1 MPKNKFDLTR
11 YQPLY
16 TPLAIF
22 LGGLAIAAA
31 IVITGGLGGSPN
43 VAGEVA
49 LPTDSGEP
57 QILEVSVDDDPVL
70 GDPNAP
76 ITIIEFSDF
85 ECPYCKIF
93 RDETLPQIKEAYIDT
108 GKVKFVYRD
117 LPLSFHDPT
126 ATKEALAANCA
137 RDQGGDEAYF
147 KYHDEIYA
155 RTKGNGA
162 GVGDTVYGDIAGEV
176 GLDVS
181 GFNSCLSSEKFKDE
195 VAKDLTDAEEI
206 AGKLTP
212 PGIGTP
218 TFFIGKSD
226 ASGTIEGQIVSGA
239 QPFDAFQQIIDE
251 LLSQ

>member
-1 MPKNKFDLTR
+1 MPKSELDLTR
-11 YQPLY
+11 YQPFY

-43 VAGEVA
+43 VAGEAA

-76 ITIIEFSDF
+76 ITMIEFSDF
-85 ECPYCKIF
+85 ECFYCKGF
-93 RDETLPQIKEAYIDT
+93 HDETLPQIKEAYIDT
-108 GKVKFVYRD
+108 GEVKFVYRD
-117 LPLSFHDPT
+117 LPLSFHDPA
-126 ATKEALAANCA
+126 ATKDALAANCA

-147 KYHDEIYA
+147 KYHDKIYA
-155 RTKGNGA
+155 QSAGNG
-162 GVGDTVYGDIAGEV
+162 GGMGDAVYGDIAGEV
-176 GLDVS
+176 GLDIS
-181 GFNSCLSSEKFKDE
+181 EFNSCLSSDRFKDE
-195 VAKDLTDAEEI
+195 VAKDLADAEEI
-206 AGKLTP
+206 AGKLSP

-226 ASGTIEGQIVSGA
+226 ASGTIEGQVVSGA
-239 QPFDAFQQIIDE
+239 QPFNAFQQIIDE